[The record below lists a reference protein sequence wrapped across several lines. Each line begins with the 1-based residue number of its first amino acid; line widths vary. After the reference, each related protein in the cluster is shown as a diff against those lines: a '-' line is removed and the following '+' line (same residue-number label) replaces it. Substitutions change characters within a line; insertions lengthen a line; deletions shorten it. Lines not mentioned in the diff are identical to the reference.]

1 MTDTLN
7 RWAAVVTVLVE
18 AGCEGPNQTMS
29 IPNGFIVGT
38 TARHDGEL
46 KPDADDSMGVFNDQ
60 AVIAVLEQWFSQTVV
75 PWFEKTTGQNVY
87 VPKWYSAPKEFQG
100 SLGDLRF
107 YDPSPTESFIQCAE
121 ALAGVIGG
129 KQ

>member
-1 MTDTLN
+1 MRGYGDE
-7 RWAAVVTVLVE
+7 ATV
-18 AGCEGPNQTMS
+18 
-29 IPNGFIVGT
+29 IPHF
-38 TARHDGEL
+38 
-46 KPDADDSMGVFNDQ
+46 
-60 AVIAVLEQWFSQTVV
+60 EQWFSQTVV

-121 ALAGVIGG
+121 ALAGVIGD